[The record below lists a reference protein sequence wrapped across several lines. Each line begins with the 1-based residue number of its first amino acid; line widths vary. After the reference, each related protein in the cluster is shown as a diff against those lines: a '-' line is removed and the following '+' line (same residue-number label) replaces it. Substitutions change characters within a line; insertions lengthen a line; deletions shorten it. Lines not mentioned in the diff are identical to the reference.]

1 MNQAPVVVYYDR
13 TNGDLTLSRVTPA
26 SGQFATPVE
35 LDGTNSV
42 DAGWSPS
49 VSVDSTGKAHVVYV
63 SATGDDLKY
72 TTDAMS
78 APKETVDDGYRI
90 VGTTVDG
97 LPKPEFHFVGDD
109 ATIVL
114 PAGGQPIVTY
124 QDATSHELLLSS
136 RKMDGMWQR
145 ESIAGATDPWPGAYG
160 FFASSVIDSGNV
172 IMSSWV
178 IDQPN
183 DDNWVEVFSKPVVI
197 Q

>member
-1 MNQAPVVVYYDR
+1 MSNKELADF
-13 TNGDLTLSRVTPA
+13 NPA
-26 SGQFATPVE
+26 SGQFAPAVV
-35 LDGTNSV
+35 LDGSNGV
-42 DAGWSPS
+42 DAGWSPT
-49 VSVDSTGKAHVVYV
+49 VSVDAQGVAHVAYV
-63 SATGDDLKY
+63 GATGDDLKY
-72 TTDAMS
+72 TTDATS
-78 APKETVDDGYRI
+78 APKETIDDGYRI

-97 LPKPEFHFVGDD
+97 LPKPEFHVVGDD

-124 QDATSHELLLSS
+124 QDATSHELLLAS
-136 RKMDGMWQR
+136 RRSDGTWPH

-160 FFASSVIDSGNV
+160 FFASSVLEAGNV